1 MEELSISWA
10 RIPFVRFIL
19 GLLTGILCAAFL
31 GWTEALGWILFAT
44 GFGALLGL
52 QYVSSIEWRYRLEK
66 YTGLGV
72 FITLMGLGIVLVD
85 FHTDLDRED
94 HFSKAPEARF
104 LMAEVVEVPQEKAK
118 SFKLVLQ
125 VEKTG
130 EEGDWKEASGKLLA
144 YVQKAEDVS
153 ELEIG
158 DLLVL
163 PFKFNE
169 VLAPANPGEFNYKR
183 FLTFKDI
190 YQQTYIKES
199 SWLAIGKRWRL
210 RAIAEQGRR
219 YLRSR
224 IDNIG
229 MSSDEE
235 AIAAALLLGK
245 KDELGPELSRSYASA
260 GAMHVL
266 AVSGLHVGIIYFILQ
281 GLFKLAGFWRKGII
295 WSSVAVII
303 GLWVYAFVTGLSPS
317 VVRAATMFSAV
328 TLAHGSN
335 RHSDVYNTIASS
347 AFLLLLFNPYYIME
361 VGFQLSYLAVIG
373 IIYLHPKIYAL
384 LYFPKK
390 IPDQLWQI
398 TCVSIAAQIATFPL
412 GVLYFHQFPT
422 YFLLSNLLVIP
433 AAFLILYIGVS
444 YFALGWIPGIGYVIG
459 KALGWSIWL
468 LNLSVAWVESL
479 PGSLLQGLDIGIL
492 ETWLTYVFILFLVFY
507 WVYKRS
513 NALLWAI
520 AILAMIMLVQVQ
532 EIYELKRFDHLVVY
546 DVRGQTAFNLV
557 GEKQNIL
564 FCDSTLAQSK
574 DRQQF
579 HLQNNWNRLNA
590 CPAEFITSGRS
601 NHLEYLTD
609 ECFRF
614 RGKTF
619 IHVKDKAM
627 LKQWQGE
634 AIPMDYLWISW
645 HRGLDPEA
653 IFSKIQAKQVILDGT
668 VRGKTIARIK
678 KALPPGIPIHA
689 VTEDGY
695 YMKTL

>member
-10 RIPFVRFIL
+10 RIPFVRFIV
-19 GLLTGILCAAFL
+19 GLLTGILCAAFI
-31 GWTEALGWILFAT
+31 GWTETIGWILFSA
-44 GFGALLGL
+44 GFLALLGL

-66 YTGLGV
+66 FTGIGV

-85 FHTDLDRED
+85 FHSDLDRAD

-104 LMAEVVEVPQEKAK
+104 LIAEVVEVPQEKAK

-125 VEKTG
+125 IEKTG
-130 EEGDWKEASGKLLA
+130 DEGDWKNASGKLLA

-153 ELEIG
+153 QLEIG
-158 DLLVL
+158 DVLVL
-163 PFKFNE
+163 PYKFNE
-169 VLAPANPGEFNYKR
+169 VSPPANPGEFNYKR
-183 FLTFKDI
+183 FLSFKDI
-190 YQQTYIKES
+190 YQQTYIREGA
-199 SWLAIGKRWRL
+199 WLQIDKRFRL
-210 RAIAEQGRR
+210 RAMAEQGRR
-219 YLRSR
+219 YLRGR
-224 IDNIG
+224 LDNIG

-303 GLWVYAFVTGLSPS
+303 GLWVYPFVTGLSPS

-328 TLAHGSN
+328 TLAHGLN

-373 IIYLHPKIYAL
+373 IIYLHPKIYTL

-444 YFALGWIPGIGYVIG
+444 YFALGWIPGIGYLIG

-468 LNLSVAWVESL
+468 LNLSVEWVESL

-492 ETWLTYVFILFLVFY
+492 ETWLIYVFILFLIFY

-513 NALLWAI
+513 NALLWAT

-532 EIYELKRFDHLVVY
+532 EIYDLKRFDHLVVY
-546 DVRGQTAFNLV
+546 DVRGQSVINLV
-557 GEKQNIL
+557 GEKENLL
-564 FCDSTLAQSK
+564 FCDSILAQNK

-590 CPAEFITSGRS
+590 SEPEFIVNGRS
-601 NHLEYLTD
+601 EKLEYLND
-609 ECFRF
+609 DLFRYH
-614 RGKTF
+614 GKTF
-619 IHVKDKAM
+619 AHVARKELLLE
-627 LKQWQGE
+627 LKGDD
-634 AIPMDYLWISW
+634 IPIDYLLISW
-645 HRGLDPEA
+645 HRGLNPEA
-653 IFSKIQAKQVILDGT
+653 IFAKVHAKQVILDAS
-668 VRGKTIARIK
+668 VRGKTIERIR
-678 KALPPGIPIHA
+678 KALPEGIPIHA
-689 VTEDGY
+689 VSEQGY
-695 YMKTL
+695 FMKRL